1 MGNRNKMDYTKRF
14 GNPVK
19 NERVEETPIET
30 TTDEVVDIMEEPVEE
45 TVEETQP
52 QVLTKEGIV
61 DIAKNQSLNLREDM
75 DANANIVKTLNNK
88 ESVIIDNEYHDW
100 YHVITESG
108 AEGFVMSKYIKL
120 V

>member
-19 NERVEETPIET
+19 NEHVEETPIET
-30 TTDEVVDIMEEPVEE
+30 TTDEVVEITEEP
-45 TVEETQP
+45 VEETQP
-52 QVLTKEGIV
+52 QVFTKEGIV